1 MATKTFSIDIKEYCE
16 VQKEVIKDM
25 IATFGNAPT
34 LAVIQVGDDEASNRY
49 IKHKRSDCEE
59 VGITFE
65 WYHFDDTITT
75 EQLIQE
81 ITDLLPYVDAM
92 LVQMPLP
99 QHIDATAIKMAIDPS
114 KDVDGLHPLSHF
126 DPCTPLGIIQY
137 CQMNDYDF
145 SGKNVVILGRSDIV
159 GKPLAR
165 MLTDLDATVTLCHS
179 KTKSMWNYVNRCDLV
194 ITAVGQAGFL
204 NCYSIHVPV
213 IDVGINFDEN
223 GKLMGDCYNTENR
236 EVTPVPGGVGLLTRL
251 ALLQNVCTAKYT
263 ELLAEVAKID
273 AEMEC
278 SDCETVCD
286 CNQ

>member
-1 MATKTFSIDIKEYCE
+1 MATKTFSIDIKEFCE

-25 IATFGNAPT
+25 IATFGNPPT

-65 WYHFDDTITT
+65 WYHFDNTITT

-99 QHIDATAIKMAIDPS
+99 QHIDATAVKMALDPS
-114 KDVDGLHPLSHF
+114 KDVDGFHPLSHF

-137 CQMNDYDF
+137 CQMNGYDF
-145 SGKNVVILGRSDIV
+145 SGKNVVIFGRSDIV

-179 KTKSMWNYVNRCDLV
+179 KTRNEWNHIPNADLIV
-194 ITAVGQAGFL
+194 SAVGQAGFL
-204 NCYSIHVPV
+204 NCYSIHIPV
-213 IDVGINFDEN
+213 IDAGINFDEN
-223 GKLMGDCYNTENR
+223 GKLVGDCYNTENR

-251 ALLQNVCTAKYT
+251 ALLQNVCTARYT

-278 SDCETVCD
+278 GGCEAICD